1 MKLRHILL
9 WIIVLITLVVPRFD
23 RIERPVTVDEL
34 TWLTFSADFFYGAV
48 QGEYD
53 RTYQDH
59 HPGVTTM
66 LAGMGAYL
74 LEFPGYRGLGQG
86 YMENDTFKLI
96 DFLEY
101 HGIDIYDILI
111 TARRLMA
118 GASILGLLLAFWFL
132 WRILGELPAFTVMML
147 IALDPFVLGQTRL
160 YSHEGLMSVLVLLSW
175 VSFFYYTRSRQS
187 WFALAVSGLAA
198 GAAALTKITA
208 LALLPLIG
216 LFWLIETLRS
226 RRQDGAR
233 RPGQGILRSF
243 VPLLVWGLLL
253 IGLFYALWPAMWADP
268 IGRIA
273 YLIDHTRGF
282 SGAARMVL
290 PLSARLSALPEYL
303 ASLWAHASLI
313 TWLGVILFL
322 TAAALRTQ
330 FSPDRN
336 ALALAGWPHLYNLIV
351 LLVIAFVVTAIQG
364 PRYMTSIH
372 LFLALTAGVGYS
384 LSLGWVRQHTW
395 AERRAWLP
403 AAFLAT
409 LLIIQAAKILPAAPY
424 YYTYNQPLTVGRW
437 WDVHGAFLD
446 QAGEYLAAQPNAADL
461 TVMTFSPGSLMDF
474 FPGEIRLVFPL
485 PGWKDR
491 DVRHLSESDY
501 LVLDSTI
508 RLIPNPPRVI
518 ADIDRAG
525 IQPVFTAGFDGRTL
539 VWVYRVSDL
548 PPEAFIPDGFD
559 SP

>member
-1 MKLRHILL
+1 MKFRHILL
-9 WIIVLITLVVPRFD
+9 WIVVLVTLAVPRFD

-34 TWLTFSADFFYGAV
+34 TWLTFSADFYYGAV

-59 HPGVTTM
+59 HPGVTTL

-74 LEFPGYRGLGQG
+74 LEFPAYRAYGQG

-96 DFLEY
+96 DFLEF

-132 WRILGELPAFTVMML
+132 WRLLGELPAFTVML
-147 IALDPFVLGQTRL
+147 FIVLDPFVLGQTRL

-175 VSFFYYTRSRQS
+175 VSFFYYLRSDKH
-187 WFALAVSGLAA
+187 WLALAISGLAA

-216 LFWLIETLRS
+216 LVWLAETRRGWNQTGKDRSWQSYLKALR
-226 RRQDGAR
+226 
-233 RPGQGILRSF
+233 
-243 VPLLVWGLLL
+243 PLLIWGVLLV
-253 IGLFYALWPAMWADP
+253 GLFCLLWPAMWADP
-268 IGRIA
+268 LGRIA

-282 SGAARMVL
+282 SGATRML
-290 PLSARLSALPEYL
+290 IPLSVRLTGITDYL
-303 ASLWAHASLI
+303 ASIWAHATPV
-313 TWLGVILFL
+313 TWLGVVLFL
-322 TAAALRTQ
+322 IAAAFRKR
-330 FSPDRN
+330 FNPDRST
-336 ALALAGWPHLYNLIV
+336 LALAGWPHLYNLVV
-351 LLVIAFVVTAIQG
+351 LLVISLVVTAIRG
-364 PRYMTSIH
+364 PRYMASIH
-372 LFLALTAGVGYS
+372 LFLALTAGIGFA
-384 LSLGWVRQHTW
+384 LTLAWIRQWSWTQ
-395 AERRAWLP
+395 RRAWLP
-403 AAFLAT
+403 SVILAV
-409 LLIIQAAKILPAAPY
+409 LLTTQAALILPAAPY

-446 QAGEYLAAQPNAADL
+446 QAGEYLAAQPNAEDL

-474 FPGEIRLVFPL
+474 FPGEIRLVFPI
-485 PGWKDR
+485 PRWEER
-491 DVRHLSESDY
+491 DVRHLTESDY

-508 RLIPNPPRVI
+508 RLIRNPPRVI
-518 ADIDRAG
+518 ADIDQAN
-525 IQPVFTAGFDGRTL
+525 ISPVFTAGFDGRTL

-548 PPEAFIPDGFD
+548 PPEAFIPD
-559 SP
+559 P